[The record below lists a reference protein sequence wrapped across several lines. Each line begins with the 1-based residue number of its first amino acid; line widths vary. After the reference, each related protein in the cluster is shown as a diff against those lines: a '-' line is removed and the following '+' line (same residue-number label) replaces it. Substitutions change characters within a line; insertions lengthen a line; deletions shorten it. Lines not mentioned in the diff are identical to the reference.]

1 MQLIKLVCPNC
12 GANLEVGA
20 NRELFF
26 CSYCGTKLTFPKK
39 AIRYEYVSRDET
51 EIEKAKYKAITQ
63 INETKYKSRQARY
76 GVLKGIGLLIGGL
89 LLTIVILAVIVL
101 LLFS

>member
-20 NRELFF
+20 DREYFF

-39 AIRYEYVSRDET
+39 AIRYEYVSRNET
-51 EIEKAKYKAITQ
+51 EIEKAKYNAITK
-63 INETKYKSRQARY
+63 INEAK
-76 GVLKGIGLLIGGL
+76 I
-89 LLTIVILAVIVL
+89 
-101 LLFS
+101 